1 MILIYAIFIRVFIDH
16 WNTFRI
22 VLSNTLDECFY
33 LETKVNDT
41 VHVIYQ
47 VLRGGNS
54 QIRAIFTDPLGE
66 IAYSRAGSA
75 FGWYNYDRLTLGGKK
90 RGIS

>member
-1 MILIYAIFIRVFIDH
+1 MTIIFPSLEH

-33 LETKVNDT
+33 LETKINDT
-41 VHVIYQ
+41 LHVIYQ

-54 QIRAIFTDPLGE
+54 QIRVIIHDPLGE
-66 IAYSRAGSA
+66 IAYSRTGSP
-75 FGWYNYDRLTLGGKK
+75 FGWYNYDRLTLGGKTRRK
-90 RGIS
+90 D